1 MFGNRNG
8 LAPWRSSHVDD
19 SDGIL
24 AKVKNQIAKRRTE
37 AAADQA
43 PAEPHAMEDPGM
55 YLTTK

>member
-1 MFGNRNG
+1 M
-8 LAPWRSSHVDD
+8 DD

-24 AKVKNQIAKRRTE
+24 AKAKNQIAKRRTE

-43 PAEPHAMEDPGM
+43 PAEPRAMEDPGM